1 MNGMTQMMTS
11 SAPSASNDPQA
22 EVIAYLEAPGTLCP
36 DDELRRIDTHAA
48 RIFLAGDRAWK
59 LKRSVRFGY
68 LDFSSPEKR
77 RLALETEL
85 LLNRR
90 TAPSLYL
97 AVRPIRRNGDGILS
111 FCDDGEPIDWLL
123 EMRRFPDDALL
134 EQVAARGAL
143 TEPLVLRLADK
154 IKSFHDSAEQVRSS
168 LGRAGIEAVIAGNQ
182 ESMDAFPEILRSDSV
197 GSLIRR
203 QRALAERH
211 ARLLDTRAAAGR
223 VRHGHGDLHL
233 ANIAIINDE
242 PVLFDCLEFSAALAT
257 IDVLYDLAFLL
268 MDLWRKGYRVQAN
281 MLFNRYLDVSP
292 EDEEAVALIP
302 LFLSIR
308 ATVRAHVTAAQ
319 ANGDP
324 SNALRKKAE
333 QYLSLAH
340 ELLAPIPN
348 RLVAIGGLSG
358 TGKSTIARLVAHGV
372 GSAPGARV
380 LRSDVLRKRLAGLPP
395 ETPLSKDAYSTSAS
409 ATVYAELERLAQ
421 LAVNEGRSLIVD
433 AVYARPDERRA
444 IAQVAAHKDV
454 PFAGIWLD
462 AAPEVLRAR
471 IAARVVDASDADVA
485 VADLQAHY
493 DLGAMD
499 WQRISAESDRGVIV
513 DRVRSALA
521 VA

>member
-1 MNGMTQMMTS
+1 MTPP
-11 SAPSASNDPQA
+11 APVASNDPQA
-22 EVIAYLEAPGTLCP
+22 EVIAYLEAPGTLCL
-36 DDELRRIDTHAA
+36 DDEPRRIDTHAA

-77 RLALETEL
+77 RLTLEKEL

-90 TAPSLYL
+90 TAPDLYL
-97 AVRPIRRNGDGILS
+97 AVRPIRRNDDGLLN
-111 FCDDGEPIDWLL
+111 FGDDGEPIDWLL

-143 TEPLVLRLADK
+143 TEPLVLRLTDR
-154 IKSFHDSAEQVRSS
+154 IKSFHDSAEQVRSHS
-168 LGRAGIEAVIAGNQ
+168 GRERIEAVIAGNR
-182 ESMDAFPEILRSDSV
+182 ESMATYPEILPPDSA
-197 GSLIRR
+197 GRLIQR
-203 QRALAERH
+203 QQVLAERH
-211 ARLLDTRAAAGR
+211 ARLLDIRAAAGR
-223 VRHGHGDLHL
+223 VRHAHGDLHL
-233 ANIAIINDE
+233 ANIAMIDDE
-242 PVLFDCLEFSAALAT
+242 PVLFDCLEFSAVLAT

-268 MDLWRKGYRVQAN
+268 MDLWAKGCRVEAN

-292 EDEEAVALIP
+292 EDEDAVVLIP

-308 ATVRAHVTAAQ
+308 AAVRAHVAAAQ

-324 SNALRKKAE
+324 SSALRKKAE

-340 ELLAPIPN
+340 ELLAPGPT

-358 TGKSTIARLVAHGV
+358 TGKSTIARLVAYGV
-372 GSAPGARV
+372 GSAPGARI

-395 ETPLSKDAYSTSAS
+395 ETPLSKEAYSTSAS
-409 ATVYAELERLAQ
+409 AAVYAELERLAQ
-421 LAVNEGRSLIVD
+421 LALNEGRSLIVD

-444 IAQVAAHKDV
+444 IAQVAAQKNV

-462 AAPEVLRAR
+462 APSEVLKAR
-471 IAARVVDASDADVA
+471 IAARVNDASDADVA
-485 VADLQAHY
+485 VAGLQAHY

-499 WQRISAESDRGVIV
+499 WRRVSAEGDRGVIA